1 MNNSYLKYGFL
12 VILLIFIQVL
22 LLNNVRFLGYINPII
37 YILFI
42 FIYPIKENK
51 TSLLISSFF
60 IGLLIDFFSDSGG
73 SNAAAMV
80 FIAFIR
86 LPVVRLIQNK
96 MEFDYLLFHI
106 KKLSFI
112 QIIVYVFSLTFIHH
126 LLLFYL
132 EYYSLQ
138 GMLFVLLKVFF
149 TAIFSSIVIGLSISL
164 FVKNTKA

>member
-12 VILLIFIQVL
+12 VILLVFIQVL

>member
-12 VILLIFIQVL
+12 VILLVFIQVL

-60 IGLLIDFFSDSGG
+60 IGLLIDCFSDSGG

>member
-112 QIIVYVFSLTFIHH
+112 QIIVYVFSLTFLHH